1 MTKEI
6 SYEQA
11 MAELQGIVEAIENGQ
26 TNMDQ
31 LEEQVKRASELL
43 AYCKGRL
50 EGTTLT
56 LQQLFET

>member
-1 MTKEI
+1 MTKEM

-26 TNMDQ
+26 TDMDQ

-43 AYCKGRL
+43 EYCKNRL
-50 EGTTLT
+50 KGTTLT
-56 LQQLFET
+56 LQQLFES